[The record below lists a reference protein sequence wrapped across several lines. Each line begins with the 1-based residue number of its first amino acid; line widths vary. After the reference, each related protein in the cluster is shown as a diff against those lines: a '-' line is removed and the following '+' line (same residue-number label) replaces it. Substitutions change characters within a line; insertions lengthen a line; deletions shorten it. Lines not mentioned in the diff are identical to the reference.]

1 MVHQRHNDEQRP
13 PTSASQPQQRK
24 DTILLIRG
32 VCIPIGLLLFGL
44 GGVLAR
50 TPTPGAGLMLFVLA
64 ALLFIGGVVVF
75 IKESNVEDT
84 ESMYRKR
91 RDTG

>member
-50 TPTPGAGLMLFVLA
+50 TRAARRRLDAFCSSCLA
-64 ALLFIGGVVVF
+64 V
-75 IKESNVEDT
+75 
-84 ESMYRKR
+84 YRGSGR
-91 RDTG
+91 LH